1 MRNKRLLAFVLAGTT
16 ALGLA
21 GCGSAATGSSD
32 AVSSAASAV
41 SESSGETSS
50 EAVSSAASE
59 NTASGEAVSLSFYI
73 WSDEENYIR
82 KVVDA
87 YNAEHDNVNVEL
99 NVIASNDYDDKL
111 KVMLAGDT
119 DVDLVDIRG
128 VAQMTQYA
136 EQGSLLDIT
145 DRITESGLDTSKYGD
160 MWATSDADGKYY
172 VLPTRT
178 TCWALFYN
186 KDLLDEAGVEEP
198 GQLTWEEY
206 VDYAQKV
213 QDGLAGKKAADG
225 TEIMAGYWVPW
236 IYHFYSVQHGVYVD
250 DPDTQYVQKSLEL
263 LNTLYSNGT
272 HYSYADVSSGTYDYI
287 SEFENGH
294 VALLPNGEWCVNML
308 MNAAADGTT
317 DINWQVAPMPVPE
330 GVEDGT
336 SWGQFQYA
344 GITANCKHPDEA
356 FDFLKYLCG
365 EEGSAIY
372 ASTGMIHAYSSDSAE
387 QALVDACGKD
397 SAKVFFEAK
406 KIQEQPN
413 TPNYGEF
420 TNALNEEAQ
429 LYFLGEEDIDTC
441 MSNFTAAADKLRNE

>member
-41 SESSGETSS
+41 SELSGETSS
-50 EAVSSAASE
+50 ETVSSAASE

-186 KDLLDEAGVEEP
+186 KDLLWPADLGRICGLCTKGAGR
-198 GQLTWEEY
+198 
-206 VDYAQKV
+206 
-213 QDGLAGKKAADG
+213 
-225 TEIMAGYWVPW
+225 
-236 IYHFYSVQHGVYVD
+236 S
-250 DPDTQYVQKSLEL
+250 
-263 LNTLYSNGT
+263 
-272 HYSYADVSSGTYDYI
+272 
-287 SEFENGH
+287 
-294 VALLPNGEWCVNML
+294 CR
-308 MNAAADGTT
+308 
-317 DINWQVAPMPVPE
+317 
-330 GVEDGT
+330 
-336 SWGQFQYA
+336 
-344 GITANCKHPDEA
+344 
-356 FDFLKYLCG
+356 
-365 EEGSAIY
+365 EEGCGRYGYHGWLLGTVDLSFLFRSAWRICRRPGY
-372 ASTGMIHAYSSDSAE
+372 TVCAEISRTSQHA
-387 QALVDACGKD
+387 
-397 SAKVFFEAK
+397 VFERD
-406 KIQEQPN
+406 
-413 TPNYGEF
+413 T
-420 TNALNEEAQ
+420 L
-429 LYFLGEEDIDTC
+429 LLCRCFLRY
-441 MSNFTAAADKLRNE
+441 L

>member
-32 AVSSAASAV
+32 VVSSAASAV

-50 EAVSSAASE
+50 EAASE

-198 GQLTWEEY
+198 GAGRSCREEGCGRY
-206 VDYAQKV
+206 GYHGWLLGTVDLSFLFRSAWSLCRRPGYTV
-213 QDGLAGKKAADG
+213 C
-225 TEIMAGYWVPW
+225 TEI
-236 IYHFYSVQHGVYVD
+236 SR
-250 DPDTQYVQKSLEL
+250 
-263 LNTLYSNGT
+263 
-272 HYSYADVSSGTYDYI
+272 
-287 SEFENGH
+287 
-294 VALLPNGEWCVNML
+294 
-308 MNAAADGTT
+308 
-317 DINWQVAPMPVPE
+317 AP
-330 GVEDGT
+330 
-336 SWGQFQYA
+336 
-344 GITANCKHPDEA
+344 
-356 FDFLKYLCG
+356 
-365 EEGSAIY
+365 
-372 ASTGMIHAYSSDSAE
+372 
-387 QALVDACGKD
+387 
-397 SAKVFFEAK
+397 
-406 KIQEQPN
+406 
-413 TPNYGEF
+413 
-420 TNALNEEAQ
+420 
-429 LYFLGEEDIDTC
+429 
-441 MSNFTAAADKLRNE
+441 

>member
-1 MRNKRLLAFVLAGTT
+1 MRDAGLLPQVRR
-16 ALGLA
+16 
-21 GCGSAATGSSD
+21 
-32 AVSSAASAV
+32 
-41 SESSGETSS
+41 
-50 EAVSSAASE
+50 AASE

-206 VDYAQKV
+206 VDCRTVLQGRRLRTV
-213 QDGLAGKKAADG
+213 RISWLATGYRG
-225 TEIMAGYWVPW
+225 SIISIPFSMAY
-236 IYHFYSVQHGVYVD
+236 
-250 DPDTQYVQKSLEL
+250 
-263 LNTLYSNGT
+263 
-272 HYSYADVSSGTYDYI
+272 
-287 SEFENGH
+287 
-294 VALLPNGEWCVNML
+294 M
-308 MNAAADGTT
+308 
-317 DINWQVAPMPVPE
+317 
-330 GVEDGT
+330 
-336 SWGQFQYA
+336 
-344 GITANCKHPDEA
+344 
-356 FDFLKYLCG
+356 
-365 EEGSAIY
+365 
-372 ASTGMIHAYSSDSAE
+372 
-387 QALVDACGKD
+387 
-397 SAKVFFEAK
+397 
-406 KIQEQPN
+406 
-413 TPNYGEF
+413 
-420 TNALNEEAQ
+420 
-429 LYFLGEEDIDTC
+429 
-441 MSNFTAAADKLRNE
+441 